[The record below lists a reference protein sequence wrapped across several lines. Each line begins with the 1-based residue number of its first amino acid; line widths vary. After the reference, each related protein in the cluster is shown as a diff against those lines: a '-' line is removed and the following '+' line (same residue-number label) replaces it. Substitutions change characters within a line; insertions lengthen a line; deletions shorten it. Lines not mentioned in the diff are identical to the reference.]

1 MSVMQIEGLSWHH
14 QIATLDDDSQL
25 GTASD
30 GFVFLYK

>member
-1 MSVMQIEGLSWHH
+1 MQIDGLSWHH
-14 QIATLDDDSQL
+14 QPSTLDDDGAL